1 MTEDAKGFSGPV
13 VIAGDL
19 NDYAMA
25 ARIRQQGYL
34 WTSQWLG
41 PTHLVFT
48 LDHILTR
55 GLVLARPGSVGV
67 VHQVLGAS
75 DHRPVWAVLAPAP
88 ASLSACRTGPEHEIS
103 RQVAAC

>member
-1 MTEDAKGFSGPV
+1 
-13 VIAGDL
+13 
-19 NDYAMA
+19 
-25 ARIRQQGYL
+25 
-34 WTSQWLG
+34 
-41 PTHLVFT
+41 LVFT

-88 ASLSACRTGPEHEIS
+88 ASLSACRTGPEREIS